1 MKRALAEDPQN
12 GAYLDSLGWVYFK
25 QDKLAE
31 AEDALSEAVTRER
44 HDPTIFDH
52 LGDVY
57 FKRGKVDL
65 AATQWEQRWKNG
77 GTRCRPNPIRDR
89 VAATESKLA
98 TAKHRIAEQKP
109 KPSGPGGNPLTLGG
123 SRDA

>member
-1 MKRALAEDPQN
+1 MSGVRLAEATEIVKRALAEDPQN

-31 AEDALSEAVTRER
+31 AEDALREAVTREK

-57 FKRGKVDL
+57 FKRGQDGSG
-65 AATQWEQRWKNG
+65 G
-77 GTRCRPNPIRDR
+77 GTMGTS
-89 VAATESKLA
+89 A
-98 TAKHRIAEQKP
+98 
-109 KPSGPGGNPLTLGG
+109 G
-123 SRDA
+123 